1 MTEWNAAEYARLSA
15 LQAAMA
21 EEVLALLRG
30 RLRGDERVL
39 DVGCGNGKVTR
50 EIAALV
56 PRGSVVGVDASAK
69 MVEFAAHG
77 AGAESKANARAASS
91 AVASSEGEA
100 AATARGNVKFEVCDA
115 RRLTFREEFDLV
127 VSFNA
132 LHWIAKAEQPLALC
146 GIHAA
151 LKPDG
156 AAHLRMVARGER
168 KSLENVIEE
177 TAMSQRWQ
185 KYFVG
190 HRDPYLH
197 VSPEAYAALA
207 EQSGLRVE
215 HLDMNDHAWDFGSP
229 AGFAAFGVVTFVEW
243 SQHVPEPERME
254 FVHDALS
261 RYAPVSGDDRTF
273 RYYQMDVTARRA

>member
-1 MTEWNAAEYARLSA
+1 VTEWNAAEYARLSG

-69 MVEFAAHG
+69 MVDFA
-77 AGAESKANARAASS
+77 KAAS
-91 AVASSEGEA
+91 AD
-100 AATARGNVKFEVCDA
+100 ATAVVATAANLSFEVMDA
-115 RRLTFREEFDLV
+115 RRLTFRDEFDLV

-132 LHWIAKAEQPLALC
+132 LHWIAEEEQEFALR
-146 GIHAA
+146 GIYAA

-156 AAHLRMVARGER
+156 VAQLRLVPRGAR

-177 TAMSQRWQ
+177 TAKSLQWV

-190 HRDPYLH
+190 VRDPYLRMTA
-197 VSPEAYAALA
+197 EAYSVLA
-207 EQSGLRVE
+207 DHCGFRVE
-215 HLDMNDHAWDFGSP
+215 SVRVKDNAWDFGSQS
-229 AGFAAFGVVTFVEW
+229 AFAAFGTVTFVEW
-243 SQHVPEPERME
+243 SQHIPDAERPE
-254 FVHDALS
+254 FVIEALTH
-261 RYAPVSGDDRTF
+261 YKPLGGNDHTF
-273 RYYQMDVTARRA
+273 RFYQMDVTARRPPK

>member
-21 EEVLALLRG
+21 EEVLSLLRG

-50 EIAALV
+50 EIAGLV

-69 MVEFAAHG
+69 MVEFARAAG
-77 AGAESKANARAASS
+77 AGGDSGGVPPANLS
-91 AVASSEGEA
+91 
-100 AATARGNVKFEVCDA
+100 FEVVDA
-115 RRLTFREEFDLV
+115 RRLAFRDEFDLV

-132 LHWIAKAEQPLALC
+132 LHWVPESEQPLALR
-146 GIHAA
+146 GICSA
-151 LKPDG
+151 LKPG
-156 AAHLRMVARGER
+156 GVARLRLVARGER

-177 TAMSQRWQ
+177 TALSPRWE

-197 VSPEAYAALA
+197 MSPEDYAALA
-207 EQSGLRVE
+207 EECGFHVE
-215 HLDMNDHAWDFGSP
+215 SVEMHDHAWDFNSP
-229 AGFAAFGVVTFVEW
+229 AGFAAFGTVTFVEW
-243 SQHVPEPERME
+243 SQHIPETERAD
-254 FVHDALS
+254 FVADALA
-261 RYAPVSGDDRTF
+261 RYRFVAGDDHTF
-273 RYYQMDVTARRA
+273 RFYQMDVTARRP

>member
-1 MTEWNAAEYARLSA
+1 VTEWNAAEYARLSA

-69 MVEFAAHG
+69 MVEFAASGAAVAG
-77 AGAESKANARAASS
+77 AG
-91 AVASSEGEA
+91 
-100 AATARGNVKFEVCDA
+100 GNVKFEVCDG
-115 RRLTFREEFDLV
+115 RRLQFREQFDLV

-132 LHWIAKAEQPLALC
+132 LHWIPEVEQPLALR
-146 GIHAA
+146 GICAA
-151 LKPDG
+151 LKPGG
-156 AAHLRMVARGER
+156 AAQLRMVARGER

-177 TAMSQRWQ
+177 TATSSRWQ

-207 EQSGLRVE
+207 EQCGLRVE
-215 HLDMNDHAWDFGSP
+215 SVAMKDHAWDFGSP

-254 FVHDALS
+254 FVHDALA
-261 RYAPVSGDDRTF
+261 RYAPVAGDDHTF
-273 RYYQMDVTARRA
+273 RYYQMDLAARRG

>member
-1 MTEWNAAEYARLSA
+1 MTEWNAAEYAKLSG

-21 EEVLALLRG
+21 EQVLGLLRT

-69 MVEFAAHG
+69 MVEFAR
-77 AGAESKANARAASS
+77 EANAQGGGGG
-91 AVASSEGEA
+91 AVAANLS
-100 AATARGNVKFEVCDA
+100 FEVMDA

-132 LHWIAKAEQPLALC
+132 LHWIAEKEQELALR
-146 GIHAA
+146 GIYAA

-156 AAHLRMVARGER
+156 VAQLRLVPRGAR

-177 TAMSQRWQ
+177 TAKSSAWD

-190 HRDPYLH
+190 VRDPYLRMTA
-197 VSPEAYAALA
+197 EAYSVLA
-207 EQSGLRVE
+207 EQCGFKIDSVRVK
-215 HLDMNDHAWDFGSP
+215 DNAWDFGSQ
-229 AGFAAFGVVTFVEW
+229 AAFAAFGMVTFVEW
-243 SQHVPEPERME
+243 SQHIPDAERPE
-254 FVHDALS
+254 FVIEALTQHK
-261 RYAPVSGDDRTF
+261 PLGGNDHTF
-273 RYYQMDVTARRA
+273 RFYQMDVTARRP

>member
-1 MTEWNAAEYARLSA
+1 MTEWNAAEYARLSG

-21 EEVLALLRG
+21 EQVLGLLRT

-69 MVEFAAHG
+69 MVEFA
-77 AGAESKANARAASS
+77 RDAS
-91 AVASSEGEA
+91 AQGGGGGA
-100 AATARGNVKFEVCDA
+100 AAANLSFDVMDA
-115 RRLTFREEFDLV
+115 RRLNFREEFDLV

-132 LHWIAKAEQPLALC
+132 LHWIAQEEQELALR
-146 GIHAA
+146 GIYAA

-156 AAHLRMVARGER
+156 VAQLRLVPRGAR

-177 TAMSQRWQ
+177 TAKSPQWS

-190 HRDPYLH
+190 VRDPYLRMTA
-197 VSPEAYAALA
+197 EAYSVLA
-207 EQSGLRVE
+207 EECGFKIESVRVK
-215 HLDMNDHAWDFGSP
+215 DNAWDFGSQ
-229 AGFAAFGVVTFVEW
+229 AAFAAFGTVTFVEW
-243 SQHVPEPERME
+243 SQNIPDAERPE
-254 FVHDALS
+254 FVIEALTH
-261 RYAPVSGDDRTF
+261 YKPLGGNDHTF
-273 RYYQMDVTARRA
+273 RFYQMDVTAHRC

>member
-1 MTEWNAAEYARLSA
+1 MTEWNASEYARLSA

-21 EEVLALLRG
+21 EEVLTLLRP

-69 MVEFAAHG
+69 MIDFSRESIWESD
-77 AGAESKANARAASS
+77 AGDGR
-91 AVASSEGEA
+91 
-100 AATARGNVKFEVCDA
+100 TAPRNLSFEVCDA
-115 RRLTFREEFDLV
+115 RHLPFHNEFDLV

-132 LHWIAKAEQPLALC
+132 LHWIAEREQPLALR
-146 GIHAA
+146 GICAA
-151 LKPDG
+151 LKMNG
-156 AAHLRMVARGER
+156 EAQLRLVARGAR

-177 TAMSQRWQ
+177 TALSPRWK

-190 HRDPYLH
+190 HHDPYLH
-197 VSPEAYAALA
+197 ISPEEYAALA
-207 EQSGLRVE
+207 EQCGLRVMRIE
-215 HLDMNDHAWDFGSP
+215 MKDHAWDFGSP
-229 AGFAAFGVVTFVEW
+229 ESFAAFGTVTFVEW
-243 SQHVPEPERME
+243 SQHVPEPERSE
-254 FVHDALS
+254 FVAAALA
-261 RYAPVSGDDRTF
+261 RYREVAGDDHTF

>member
-21 EEVLALLRG
+21 DEVLALLRG

-56 PRGSVVGVDASAK
+56 PRGSVIGVDASAK
-69 MVEFAAHG
+69 MIEFA
-77 AGAESKANARAASS
+77 SKSVDGSS
-91 AVASSEGEA
+91 G
-100 AATARGNVKFEVCDA
+100 AATNGNVRFEVCDA
-115 RRLTFREEFDLV
+115 RRLAFQGEFDLV

-132 LHWIAKAEQPLALC
+132 VHWVAESEQPLVLRGVC
-146 GIHAA
+146 AA

-156 AAHLRMVARGER
+156 VARLRLVAAGRR

-177 TAMSQRWQ
+177 TSKSERW
-185 KYFVG
+185 KEYFAG
-190 HRDPYLH
+190 LRDPYLH
-197 VSPEAYAALA
+197 MTPEAYVALA
-207 EQSGLRVE
+207 ERCGLRVE
-215 HLDMNDHAWDFGSP
+215 RVEMKDHAWDFGS
-229 AGFAAFGVVTFVEW
+229 AAAFAAFGVVTFVEW
-243 SQHVPEPERME
+243 SQHIPSGERDE
-254 FVHDALS
+254 FVADALS
-261 RYAPVSGDDRTF
+261 RYTAVAGDDHTF

>member
-1 MTEWNAAEYARLSA
+1 MTEWNAAEYAKLSG

-21 EEVLALLRG
+21 EQVLGLLRT

-69 MVEFAAHG
+69 MVEFARD
-77 AGAESKANARAASS
+77 ANAQ
-91 AVASSEGEA
+91 GGGGGDA
-100 AATARGNVKFEVCDA
+100 AANLSFEVMDA

-132 LHWIAKAEQPLALC
+132 LHWIAEEKQESALR
-146 GIHAA
+146 GIYAA

-156 AAHLRMVARGER
+156 VAQLRLVPRGAR

-177 TAMSQRWQ
+177 TAKSSAWD

-190 HRDPYLH
+190 VRDPYLRMTA
-197 VSPEAYAALA
+197 EAYSVLA
-207 EQSGLRVE
+207 EQCGFKIDSVRVK
-215 HLDMNDHAWDFGSP
+215 DNAWDFGSQ
-229 AGFAAFGVVTFVEW
+229 AAFAAFGTVTFVEW
-243 SQHVPEPERME
+243 SQHIPDAERPE
-254 FVHDALS
+254 FVIEALTQ
-261 RYAPVSGDDRTF
+261 YKPLGDNDHTF
-273 RYYQMDVTARRA
+273 RFYQMDVTARRS